1 VINRKGQVKK
11 TKRGIKKMR
20 IKIYTAVLTLFL
32 ASMAS
37 AESIEIPLFE
47 DTLPNLGRQ
56 GKPQDKIVLTPSQ
69 LPEVHIDLDNNV
81 RPVVKNKEPE
91 EIKTNVNEIRPVS
104 KPIALSTR
112 FSSKKSE
119 EMSQQLNLEI
129 QSYQESKARQEFE
142 KAKNEADK
150 NKKIQEMEKSQVI
163 ESIVLEDLFGQMK
176 DVRSFDVSGI
186 ELGMTPDEVLEV
198 AQERGYEL
206 TKVEHGIPLHLTS
219 FYKER
224 CNPRMRDIEK
234 KNCIIDQAK
243 TDEVYYISSMTMK
256 RPQTAEYMQV
266 LFSTLAT
273 DNVSY
278 KIYYENKGDNSL
290 NYTRKNLAKKVRRR
304 DAFWNMMYETYGQP
318 DDAENM
324 IWGNPQEAYMQA
336 MMQGSA
342 YNAYIVLEN
351 KAISDEDYVAA
362 TEQAKE
368 LRYKHSFTF
377 GEVSDDE
384 D

>member
-1 VINRKGQVKK
+1 
-11 TKRGIKKMR
+11 M
-20 IKIYTAVLTLFL
+20 
-32 ASMAS
+32 
-37 AESIEIPLFE
+37 IEE
-47 DTLPNLGRQ
+47 
-56 GKPQDKIVLTPSQ
+56 
-69 LPEVHIDLDNNV
+69 
-81 RPVVKNKEPE
+81 
-91 EIKTNVNEIRPVS
+91 
-104 KPIALSTR
+104 
-112 FSSKKSE
+112 
-119 EMSQQLNLEI
+119 
-129 QSYQESKARQEFE
+129 AR
-142 KAKNEADK
+142 
-150 NKKIQEMEKSQVI
+150 
-163 ESIVLEDLFGQMK
+163 
-176 DVRSFDVSGI
+176 
-186 ELGMTPDEVLEV
+186 
-198 AQERGYEL
+198 ERGYEV
-206 TKVEHGIPLHLTS
+206 TKTEYGIPSHLTA

-224 CNPRMRDIEK
+224 CNPRARDIEK
-234 KNCIIDQAK
+234 QNCLIEQAK
-243 TDEVYYISSMTMK
+243 ADEVYYISSITMK

-266 LFSTLAT
+266 LFSTPAT

-290 NYTRKNLAKKVRRR
+290 NYTRQNVEKKMRRR